1 MKTKPQFKKKQEV
14 ISWIDTLQKKICTK
28 KCSTSLV
35 IKEIQ
40 INPHLPEWLKL
51 VFLHSSW
58 RCKIIQLLEDSL
70 PWISP
75 TATHFLGMQNV
86 RPHLFLYLSH
96 FSGLYSQRNFV
107 GWKNVFSQNKMQAF
121 ILLPLK
127 MEGSPKSL
135 YVHTPIWSLCV
146 TLVGLGDKENQH
158 KHGVHAACCTV
169 NNKVLF
175 LWPKCLL
182 SFACFHK
189 IWVG

>member
-1 MKTKPQFKKKQEV
+1 MKKKPQFKKQEV

-28 KCSTSLV
+28 QCSTSLV

-58 RCKIIQLLEDSL
+58 GCKIIQLLEDSL

-75 TATHFLGMQNV
+75 TATHFLDMQNV

-107 GWKNVFSQNKMQAF
+107 GWKNVFSQNKTQAF

-127 MEGSPKSL
+127 MESSPNHCMSTHPSGPSVSPL
-135 YVHTPIWSLCV
+135 WD
-146 TLVGLGDKENQH
+146 LGIKKTNT
-158 KHGVHAACCTV
+158 GA
-169 NNKVLF
+169 
-175 LWPKCLL
+175 P
-182 SFACFHK
+182 
-189 IWVG
+189 G